1 MAEKVKNPFW
11 RFVAVIKNDFRGRI
25 VDIERG
31 VASGV
36 YLYRVRYEDGDYEH
50 FTEQEIRDH
59 LDPACTLEE
68 RKKQFSTLEASIFLW
83 RMRIC

>member
-1 MAEKVKNPFW
+1 MAEKVKNPL
-11 RFVAVIKNDFRGRI
+11 RFAAVIKNDFRGRI

-68 RKKQFSTLEASIFLW
+68 RKNNSRLWKLRFSYGE
-83 RMRIC
+83 